1 MSFWEIFAIF
11 VSSSGTLASIL
22 GAFFA
27 VYARH
32 NGKMTREFIAAQH
45 RETQELIATQHRNTG
60 EFIAAQHRETQEFTA
75 ARHRETQE
83 LIAAQHRE
91 MREFLAEVLE
101 RIAKLTVDE
110 GEKTRQEIRRLPRG

>member
-11 VSSSGTLASIL
+11 VSSAGTLASIL

-27 VYARH
+27 VYARQ

-45 RETQELIATQHRNTG
+45 REA
-60 EFIAAQHRETQEFTA
+60 
-75 ARHRETQE
+75 
-83 LIAAQHRE
+83 
-91 MREFLAEVLE
+91 REFLAETLE

-110 GEKTRQEIRRLPRG
+110 GEKSRDEIRRSQRG

>member
-11 VSSSGTLASIL
+11 VSSAGTLASIL

-32 NGKMTREFIAAQH
+32 NGKMTREFIAAQN
-45 RETQELIATQHRNTG
+45 REMREFTATQHRETG
-60 EFIAAQHRETQEFTA
+60 DRIAAQHLETQEF
-75 ARHRETQE
+75 
-83 LIAAQHRE
+83 IAAQHRE

-101 RIAKLTVDE
+101 RIAKLTVEE
-110 GEKTRQEIRRLPRG
+110 GEKTREEIRRLPRG

>member
-11 VSSSGTLASIL
+11 VSSAGTLASIL

-27 VYARH
+27 VYARQ

-45 RETQELIATQHRNTG
+45 RETQE
-60 EFIAAQHRETQEFTA
+60 FIAAQHREA
-75 ARHRETQE
+75 
-83 LIAAQHRE
+83 
-91 MREFLAEVLE
+91 REFLAETLE

-110 GEKTRQEIRRLPRG
+110 GEKSREEIRRLQRG